1 MSLPGCF
8 ACLAEIDKTSY
19 FTGFSYFGATGG
31 HGGSL
36 HFFSPAQYLSRLLR
50 RLGDSPRL
58 PQTQSHLLRVATPVA
73 P

>member
-36 HFFSPAQYLSRLLR
+36 HFFSLAQLR
-50 RLGDSPRL
+50 FVLKNPFERIDI
-58 PQTQSHLLRVATPVA
+58 
-73 P
+73 